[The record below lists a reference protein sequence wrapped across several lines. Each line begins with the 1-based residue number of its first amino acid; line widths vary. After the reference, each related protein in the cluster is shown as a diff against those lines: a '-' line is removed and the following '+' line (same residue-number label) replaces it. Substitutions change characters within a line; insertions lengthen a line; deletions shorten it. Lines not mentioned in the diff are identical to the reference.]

1 MLTIETAAYTA
12 GIVIFLSEQNIV
24 IVKFSAIINLS
35 VKINRAVLKRLYR
48 YAEKDD

>member
-35 VKINRAVLKRLYR
+35 VKINEAVLKAVIQIRR
-48 YAEKDD
+48 KG